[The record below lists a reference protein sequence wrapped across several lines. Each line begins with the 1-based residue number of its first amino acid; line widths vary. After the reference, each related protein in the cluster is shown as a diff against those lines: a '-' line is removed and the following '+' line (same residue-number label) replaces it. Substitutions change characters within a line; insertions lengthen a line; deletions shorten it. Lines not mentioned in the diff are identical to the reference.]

1 MIFVTNRFGY
11 SQPWTP
17 TRAFPHPLAV
27 KEESGAD
34 RGQANLATYA
44 AVDKMLWREAGEAV
58 NRFRKA
64 QLGLEPMDLF
74 FAAGLLQRLKVPATY
89 LA

>member
-1 MIFVTNRFGY
+1 MKDV
-11 SQPWTP
+11 
-17 TRAFPHPLAV
+17 
-27 KEESGAD
+27 SGPD
-34 RGQANLATYA
+34 QGQANLASYA

-58 NRFRKA
+58 NRFRKEK
-64 QLGLEPMDLF
+64 LGLEPMDLF